1 VKLKASN
8 HNKTKELSLIFI
20 TWETR
25 VGSSDLEG
33 NASNFA
39 DFGCMVTKSAATT
52 MPCGGAMGESRRKFL
67 TVTSVGLVGAAVA
80 HGV

>member
-33 NASNFA
+33 KASNFA
-39 DFGCMVTKSAATT
+39 DFGCMVTKSALRLQCRAEELWENRE
-52 MPCGGAMGESRRKFL
+52 ESF
-67 TVTSVGLVGAAVA
+67 
-80 HGV
+80 